1 MVEKIVGHIIDCQID
16 SGRIKQDEIGVY
28 QYGYTLILERGINI
42 AIVIILC
49 LIIMVIIILVVMIST
64 L

>member
-28 QYGYTLILERGINI
+28 QYGYTLILGII
-42 AIVIILC
+42 K
-49 LIIMVIIILVVMIST
+49 LVESLTPNLRV
-64 L
+64 